1 MVFPILSFLIIFA
14 SWEFSHV
21 PSHPLLH
28 SKGLHQ
34 SIRFFFLPQ
43 YCQSSLQSSV
53 QIHTQ
58 PKLFSNQIQHF
69 IQKLKANVVKNK
81 KKIQRFF
88 DNGFPHKPKFPFN
101 ELFLNVSNCF
111 PCGIYLFDKYF
122 PCGIKPMRLLW
133 ETLNHS
139 RKVSFASCGRICPK
153 SLFWERSNDSNIV
166 RFPKDGGIYLSRY

>member
-1 MVFPILSFLIIFA
+1 MFLRTHCCIPKVFIN
-14 SWEFSHV
+14 
-21 PSHPLLH
+21 
-28 SKGLHQ
+28 Q
-34 SIRFFFLPQ
+34 SGFFFCHNIANHL
-43 YCQSSLQSSV
+43 
-53 QIHTQ
+53 
-58 PKLFSNQIQHF
+58 SNHRSKSIPNQNYFPTKFNTSYRNWRRMWWRI
-69 IQKLKANVVKNK
+69 K
-81 KKIQRFF
+81 KKFQRFF

-166 RFPKDGGIYLSRY
+166 RFPKDGGINLSRY